1 MRFVPTTADAGS
13 RSIIALSTENGRIL
27 FYDIRK
33 FSSPTSEKQPPACQ
47 PIAQLGGVEAGFGG
61 RIKDFEILQIPE
73 SQRSASS
80 PSFIVTGS
88 SDGAV
93 RIWKF
98 STAEIQ
104 EQAEANGEAGKVT
117 KSPLQQIGT
126 LVGTHETGQRITCL
140 AAFVMDG
147 PQEQGEEDSEEKVP
161 AEANDSDSE

>member
-1 MRFVPTTADAGS
+1 M
-13 RSIIALSTENGRIL
+13 
-27 FYDIRK
+27 
-33 FSSPTSEKQPPACQ
+33 
-47 PIAQLGGVEAGFGG
+47 
-61 RIKDFEILQIPE
+61 
-73 SQRSASS
+73 
-80 PSFIVTGS
+80 TGS

-147 PQEQGEEDSEEKVP
+147 PQEQGEEDGGEKVP
-161 AEANDSDSE
+161 AEVNDSDSE